1 MKGSHRTG
9 WFGLFAFI
17 CLALVTR
24 PAAVS
29 PNVVISQVYGGG
41 GNSGAPFTHDFIELF
56 NRGSA
61 PASLSG
67 WSLQYASST
76 GTGSFGATSGQHT
89 TLPDITDT
97 LGPPDHKMVDISVP
111 DEARD
116 PAGAPV
122 CSVDVSSNE
131 ATDGRGDGHTA
142 TDWQVLG
149 AHAVRL
155 RAERAGLGTSRIYTL
170 TISCTDSS
178 GNASIATGTVS
189 VGRCAETGQPAGWG
203 SGR

>member
-1 MKGSHRTG
+1 
-9 WFGLFAFI
+9 
-17 CLALVTR
+17 
-24 PAAVS
+24 
-29 PNVVISQVYGGG
+29 
-41 GNSGAPFTHDFIELF
+41 
-56 NRGSA
+56 
-61 PASLSG
+61 
-67 WSLQYASST
+67 
-76 GTGSFGATSGQHT
+76 
-89 TLPDITDT
+89 
-97 LGPPDHKMVDISVP
+97 MVDISVP